1 MNRNCREALHST
13 FSYCHNGNTLCSN
26 LAWEGQMAGWYWYC
40 QAACWQSARA
50 AGHAMLFLLASVVA
64 APVYCGADLLRV
76 DKDRQR
82 LGQPA

>member
-1 MNRNCREALHST
+1 
-13 FSYCHNGNTLCSN
+13 
-26 LAWEGQMAGWYWYC
+26 MAGWYWYWYRQAS
-40 QAACWQSARA
+40 QAACWQSARV
-50 AGHAMLFLLASVVA
+50 AGHAMLFLLASVAA